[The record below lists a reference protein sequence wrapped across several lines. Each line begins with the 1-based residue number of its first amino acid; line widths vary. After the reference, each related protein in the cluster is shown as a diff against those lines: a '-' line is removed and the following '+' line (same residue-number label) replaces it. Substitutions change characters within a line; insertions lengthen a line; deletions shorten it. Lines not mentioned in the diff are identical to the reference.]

1 MVMLHYNSLDIEESC
16 NDDIRLYIDIK
27 RYIDVGLQIES
38 GNIIIESE
46 VYLLVSRLTILTKDK
61 AQVTMES
68 LYQDLERRIVA
79 SPPGLCPVD
88 LIRSFIKMCL
98 AQSCGK
104 CVPCRVGLR
113 QLARLFD
120 NVLDGEANE
129 ETVENIK
136 LTAEGIYYSA
146 DCAIGYEAAKLA
158 LKSVDGCIDDFESHI
173 HNGFCSCNSNQPVA
187 CVKSCPAGVD
197 IPGYIALVQQG
208 RYADAVRLIR
218 RDNPMPTTCA
228 YICEH
233 PCENR
238 CKRTI
243 IDAPVN
249 IRGLK
254 KMAVDNSGIVPVP
267 ECEAPTGKKV
277 AIIGGGPGGLSA
289 AYYLA
294 LMGHKVTIF
303 EQRKQ
308 LGGMLRYGIPN
319 YRFPR
324 KKLDEEI
331 DSILSTGIEVKKN
344 ISVGK
349 DISFDDITKEYDAT
363 YISIGAHADKKI
375 GIEGEDAKSGIT
387 SAVEMLRAIG
397 DGDMPDYTGKKVI
410 VIGGGNVAMDVAR
423 SSIRLGASKVS
434 IVYRR
439 RKADMTAL
447 EEEVEGAEAEGCDVL
462 ELMSPVRIKQDEE
475 GNAIGL
481 IVKPQMISRVSH
493 GRPAPKAAA
502 KDEVLLESD
511 LIVVAIGQGIET
523 KSFEEHGIKVQ
534 RGVISALN
542 TGNIT
547 PQDGEMSEGVF
558 AGGDCV
564 TGPATVIKAI
574 AAGKVAAANIDEYL
588 GFNHEITCDVEI
600 PYASNEDKVACGRV
614 EVALRDAAE
623 RKNDFEP
630 IEYGFSCEEA
640 CQEAGRCL
648 RCDHFGFGAFRG
660 GREEQW

>member
-88 LIRSFIKMCL
+88 LTRSFIKMCL

-344 ISVGK
+344 VSVGK

-462 ELMSPVRIKQDEE
+462 ELMSPVRIKQDED

-502 KDEVLLESD
+502 KDEILLESD

>member
-1 MVMLHYNSLDIEESC
+1 M
-16 NDDIRLYIDIK
+16 
-27 RYIDVGLQIES
+27 
-38 GNIIIESE
+38 
-46 VYLLVSRLTILTKDK
+46 SRLTILTKDK

-88 LIRSFIKMCL
+88 LTRSFIKMCL

-344 ISVGK
+344 VSVGK
-349 DISFDDITKEYDAT
+349 DISFDDITDEYDAT

-481 IVKPQMISRVSH
+481 VVKPQMISRVSH

-614 EVALRDAAE
+614 EVALREAAE

>member
-1 MVMLHYNSLDIEESC
+1 M
-16 NDDIRLYIDIK
+16 
-27 RYIDVGLQIES
+27 
-38 GNIIIESE
+38 
-46 VYLLVSRLTILTKDK
+46 SRLTILTKDK

-88 LIRSFIKMCL
+88 LTRSFIKMCL

-120 NVLDGEANE
+120 NVLDGEAKE

>member
-1 MVMLHYNSLDIEESC
+1 M
-16 NDDIRLYIDIK
+16 
-27 RYIDVGLQIES
+27 
-38 GNIIIESE
+38 
-46 VYLLVSRLTILTKDK
+46 SRLTILTKDK

-79 SPPGLCPVD
+79 SPPGLCPVN
-88 LIRSFIKMCL
+88 LTRSFIKMCL

>member
-88 LIRSFIKMCL
+88 LTRSFIKMCL

-254 KMAVDNSGIVPVP
+254 KMAVDNSGIGPVP

>member
-1 MVMLHYNSLDIEESC
+1 M
-16 NDDIRLYIDIK
+16 
-27 RYIDVGLQIES
+27 
-38 GNIIIESE
+38 
-46 VYLLVSRLTILTKDK
+46 SRLTILTKDK

-88 LIRSFIKMCL
+88 LTRSFIKMCL

-564 TGPATVIKAI
+564 TGPATVIKAV

>member
-1 MVMLHYNSLDIEESC
+1 M
-16 NDDIRLYIDIK
+16 
-27 RYIDVGLQIES
+27 
-38 GNIIIESE
+38 
-46 VYLLVSRLTILTKDK
+46 SRLTILTKDK

-88 LIRSFIKMCL
+88 LTRSFIKMCL

-294 LMGHKVTIF
+294 LMGQKVTIF

>member
-1 MVMLHYNSLDIEESC
+1 M
-16 NDDIRLYIDIK
+16 
-27 RYIDVGLQIES
+27 
-38 GNIIIESE
+38 
-46 VYLLVSRLTILTKDK
+46 SRLTILTKDK

-88 LIRSFIKMCL
+88 LTRSFIKMCL

-410 VIGGGNVAMDVAR
+410 VIGGGNAAMDVAR

>member
-1 MVMLHYNSLDIEESC
+1 M
-16 NDDIRLYIDIK
+16 
-27 RYIDVGLQIES
+27 
-38 GNIIIESE
+38 
-46 VYLLVSRLTILTKDK
+46 SRLTILTKDK

-88 LIRSFIKMCL
+88 LTRSFIKMCL

-600 PYASNEDKVACGRV
+600 PYASNEDKVACGTV

>member
-1 MVMLHYNSLDIEESC
+1 M
-16 NDDIRLYIDIK
+16 
-27 RYIDVGLQIES
+27 
-38 GNIIIESE
+38 
-46 VYLLVSRLTILTKDK
+46 SRLTILTKDK

-88 LIRSFIKMCL
+88 LTRSFIKMCL

-660 GREEQW
+660 GREEQ

>member
-1 MVMLHYNSLDIEESC
+1 M
-16 NDDIRLYIDIK
+16 
-27 RYIDVGLQIES
+27 
-38 GNIIIESE
+38 
-46 VYLLVSRLTILTKDK
+46 SRLTILTKDK

-68 LYQDLERRIVA
+68 LYQDLERRIAA

-88 LIRSFIKMCL
+88 LTRSFIKMCL

>member
-1 MVMLHYNSLDIEESC
+1 M
-16 NDDIRLYIDIK
+16 
-27 RYIDVGLQIES
+27 
-38 GNIIIESE
+38 
-46 VYLLVSRLTILTKDK
+46 SRLTILTKDK

-88 LIRSFIKMCL
+88 LTRSFIKMCL

-349 DISFDDITKEYDAT
+349 DISFDDITNEYDAT

-600 PYASNEDKVACGRV
+600 PYASNQDKVACGRV

>member
-1 MVMLHYNSLDIEESC
+1 M
-16 NDDIRLYIDIK
+16 
-27 RYIDVGLQIES
+27 
-38 GNIIIESE
+38 
-46 VYLLVSRLTILTKDK
+46 SRLTILTKDK

-68 LYQDLERRIVA
+68 MYQDLERRIVA

-88 LIRSFIKMCL
+88 LTRSFIKMCL

-120 NVLDGEANE
+120 NVLDGEATE

-173 HNGFCSCNSNQPVA
+173 HNGFCSCNSNQPVS

-197 IPGYIALVQQG
+197 IPGYIALVQQK

-218 RDNPMPTTCA
+218 RDNPMPTTCD

-254 KMAVDNSGIVPVP
+254 KMAVDNAGIVPVP
-267 ECEAPTGKKV
+267 ECEQDTGKKV

-349 DISFDDITKEYDAT
+349 DISFDDITDEYDAT
-363 YISIGAHADKKI
+363 YISIGAHADKKM
-375 GIEGEDAKSGIT
+375 GIEGENARSGII

-397 DGDMPDYTGKKVI
+397 DGDMPDYTGKRVI

-447 EEEVEGAEAEGCDVL
+447 EEEVVGAEAEGCDVL

-481 IVKPQMISRVSH
+481 VVKPQMISKVSH
-493 GRPAPKAAA
+493 GRPAPKAAS
-502 KDEVLLESD
+502 KDEMLLESD

-614 EVALRDAAE
+614 EVALREAAE

>member
-1 MVMLHYNSLDIEESC
+1 
-16 NDDIRLYIDIK
+16 
-27 RYIDVGLQIES
+27 
-38 GNIIIESE
+38 
-46 VYLLVSRLTILTKDK
+46 VSRLTILTKDK

-68 LYQDLERRIVA
+68 MYQDLERRIVA

-88 LIRSFIKMCL
+88 LTRSFIKMCL

-120 NVLDGEANE
+120 NVLDGEATE

-173 HNGFCSCNSNQPVA
+173 HNGFCSCNSNQPVS

-197 IPGYIALVQQG
+197 IPGYIALVQQK

-254 KMAVDNSGIVPVP
+254 KMAVDNAGIVPVP
-267 ECEAPTGKKV
+267 ECEPDTGKKV

-344 ISVGK
+344 ISIGK
-349 DISFDDITKEYDAT
+349 DISFDDITDEYDAT
-363 YISIGAHADKKI
+363 YISIGAHADKKM
-375 GIEGEDAKSGIT
+375 GIEGEDARSGII

-397 DGDMPDYTGKKVI
+397 DGDMPDYTGKRVI

-447 EEEVEGAEAEGCDVL
+447 EEEVVGAEAEGCDVL

-481 IVKPQMISRVSH
+481 VVKPQMISKVSH
-493 GRPAPKAAA
+493 GRPAPKAAS
-502 KDEVLLESD
+502 KDEMLLESD

-614 EVALRDAAE
+614 EVALREAAE

>member
-1 MVMLHYNSLDIEESC
+1 M
-16 NDDIRLYIDIK
+16 
-27 RYIDVGLQIES
+27 
-38 GNIIIESE
+38 
-46 VYLLVSRLTILTKDK
+46 SRLTILTKDK

-88 LIRSFIKMCL
+88 LTRSFIKMCL

-113 QLARLFD
+113 QLSRLFD

>member
-1 MVMLHYNSLDIEESC
+1 M
-16 NDDIRLYIDIK
+16 
-27 RYIDVGLQIES
+27 
-38 GNIIIESE
+38 
-46 VYLLVSRLTILTKDK
+46 SRLTILTKDK

-68 LYQDLERRIVA
+68 MYQDLERRIVA

-88 LIRSFIKMCL
+88 LTRSFIKMCL

-120 NVLDGEANE
+120 NVLDGEATE

-173 HNGFCSCNSNQPVA
+173 HNGFCSCNSNQPVS

-197 IPGYIALVQQG
+197 IPGYIALVQQK

-254 KMAVDNSGIVPVP
+254 KMAVDNAGIVPVP
-267 ECEAPTGKKV
+267 ECEPDTGKKV

-349 DISFDDITKEYDAT
+349 DISFDDITDEYDAT
-363 YISIGAHADKKI
+363 YISIGAHADKKM
-375 GIEGEDAKSGIT
+375 GIEGEDARSGII

-397 DGDMPDYTGKKVI
+397 DGDMPDYTGKRVI

-447 EEEVEGAEAEGCDVL
+447 EEEVVGAEAEGCDVL

-481 IVKPQMISRVSH
+481 VVKPQMISKVSH
-493 GRPAPKAAA
+493 GRPAPKAAS
-502 KDEVLLESD
+502 KDEMFLESD

-614 EVALRDAAE
+614 EVALREAAE

>member
-1 MVMLHYNSLDIEESC
+1 M
-16 NDDIRLYIDIK
+16 
-27 RYIDVGLQIES
+27 
-38 GNIIIESE
+38 
-46 VYLLVSRLTILTKDK
+46 SRLTILTKDK

-88 LIRSFIKMCL
+88 LTRSFIKMCL

-423 SSIRLGASKVS
+423 SSIRFGASKVS

>member
-1 MVMLHYNSLDIEESC
+1 M
-16 NDDIRLYIDIK
+16 
-27 RYIDVGLQIES
+27 
-38 GNIIIESE
+38 
-46 VYLLVSRLTILTKDK
+46 SRLTILTKDK

-88 LIRSFIKMCL
+88 LTRSFIKMCL

-308 LGGMLRYGIPN
+308 LVGMLRYCIPN
-319 YRFPR
+319 YRFKR

>member
-1 MVMLHYNSLDIEESC
+1 M
-16 NDDIRLYIDIK
+16 
-27 RYIDVGLQIES
+27 
-38 GNIIIESE
+38 
-46 VYLLVSRLTILTKDK
+46 SRLTILTKDK

-88 LIRSFIKMCL
+88 LTRSFIKMCL

-208 RYADAVRLIR
+208 RYADAVKLIR

-294 LMGHKVTIF
+294 LMGHKVIIF

>member
-1 MVMLHYNSLDIEESC
+1 M
-16 NDDIRLYIDIK
+16 
-27 RYIDVGLQIES
+27 
-38 GNIIIESE
+38 
-46 VYLLVSRLTILTKDK
+46 SRLTILTKDK

-88 LIRSFIKMCL
+88 LTRSFIKMCL

-511 LIVVAIGQGIET
+511 LIVVIGQGIET

>member
-1 MVMLHYNSLDIEESC
+1 M
-16 NDDIRLYIDIK
+16 
-27 RYIDVGLQIES
+27 
-38 GNIIIESE
+38 
-46 VYLLVSRLTILTKDK
+46 SRLTILTKDK

-88 LIRSFIKMCL
+88 LTRSFIKMCL

-331 DSILSTGIEVKKN
+331 ASILSTGIEVKKN

>member
-1 MVMLHYNSLDIEESC
+1 
-16 NDDIRLYIDIK
+16 
-27 RYIDVGLQIES
+27 
-38 GNIIIESE
+38 
-46 VYLLVSRLTILTKDK
+46 VSRLTILTKDK

-88 LIRSFIKMCL
+88 LTRSFIKMCL

-574 AAGKVAAANIDEYL
+574 AAG
-588 GFNHEITCDVEI
+588 
-600 PYASNEDKVACGRV
+600 
-614 EVALRDAAE
+614 
-623 RKNDFEP
+623 
-630 IEYGFSCEEA
+630 
-640 CQEAGRCL
+640 
-648 RCDHFGFGAFRG
+648 
-660 GREEQW
+660 

>member
-1 MVMLHYNSLDIEESC
+1 M
-16 NDDIRLYIDIK
+16 
-27 RYIDVGLQIES
+27 
-38 GNIIIESE
+38 
-46 VYLLVSRLTILTKDK
+46 SRLTILTKDK

-88 LIRSFIKMCL
+88 LTRSFIKMCL

-614 EVALRDAAE
+614 EVALRDVAE

>member
-1 MVMLHYNSLDIEESC
+1 M
-16 NDDIRLYIDIK
+16 
-27 RYIDVGLQIES
+27 
-38 GNIIIESE
+38 
-46 VYLLVSRLTILTKDK
+46 SRLTILTKDK

-88 LIRSFIKMCL
+88 LTRSFIKMCL

-294 LMGHKVTIF
+294 LMGHKVIIF

-397 DGDMPDYTGKKVI
+397 DGDMPDNTGKKVI

>member
-1 MVMLHYNSLDIEESC
+1 M
-16 NDDIRLYIDIK
+16 
-27 RYIDVGLQIES
+27 
-38 GNIIIESE
+38 
-46 VYLLVSRLTILTKDK
+46 SRLTILTKDK

-68 LYQDLERRIVA
+68 MYQDLERRIVA

-88 LIRSFIKMCL
+88 LTRSFIKMCL

-120 NVLDGEANE
+120 NVLDGEATE

-173 HNGFCSCNSNQPVA
+173 HNGFCSCNSNQPVS

-197 IPGYIALVQQG
+197 IPGYIALVQQK

-254 KMAVDNSGIVPVP
+254 KMAVDNAGIVPVP
-267 ECEAPTGKKV
+267 ECEPDTGKKV

-344 ISVGK
+344 VSVGK
-349 DISFDDITKEYDAT
+349 DISFDDITEEYDAT
-363 YISIGAHADKKI
+363 YISIGAHADKKM

-397 DGDMPDYTGKKVI
+397 DGDMPDYTGKRVI

-447 EEEVEGAEAEGCDVL
+447 EEEVVGAEAEGCDVL

-481 IVKPQMISRVSH
+481 VVKPQMISKVSH
-493 GRPAPKAAA
+493 GRPAPKAAS
-502 KDEVLLESD
+502 KDEMLLESD

-547 PQDGEMSEGVF
+547 PQEGEMSEGVF

-614 EVALRDAAE
+614 EVALREAAE

-630 IEYGFSCEEA
+630 IEYGFTCEEA